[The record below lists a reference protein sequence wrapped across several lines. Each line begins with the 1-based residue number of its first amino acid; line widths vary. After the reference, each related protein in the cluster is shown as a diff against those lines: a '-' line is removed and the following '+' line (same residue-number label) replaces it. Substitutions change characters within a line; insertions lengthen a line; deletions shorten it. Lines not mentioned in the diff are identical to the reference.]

1 MASMWNRLT
10 GKAASGEQ
18 KSSSMQSIF
27 SPLNMSGEG
36 YLDFSSGDCG
46 PYRNN
51 PIVYRCVRMITEAAV
66 SVPFQV
72 LVDGQNTPESDVHQV
87 LHRPNDKQ
95 SSTEFFEQIYT
106 HLFTHGNSY
115 VRAANTEIGL
125 AGLFSLRPDR
135 IKIEQGSDGWV
146 SAYEYHT
153 GGGAVRL
160 DQTSGAISS
169 VLHLKIFNPTDDHNG
184 LSPLAAAK
192 LSLETH
198 DAAARWN
205 KGLLSNAARP
215 SGALVYSA
223 AAGNL
228 TDSQFKRLKQELEAG
243 FQGAQNAGRPM
254 VLEGGLDWKS
264 MAMSPRDMDFIDAK
278 HSAARD
284 IALAFGLPPMLLGI
298 PGDNSFAN
306 YAEANRTFWRQSIVP
321 LVKRTANSLARWLD
335 PLVDG
340 ELTIVPDLSA
350 IEALNEDRAALW
362 QRINAADFLSA
373 DEKRQLVG
381 LPPPTTD

>member
-10 GKAASGEQ
+10 GKAVSNEQ
-18 KSSSMQSIF
+18 KSVSMQSIY
-27 SPLNMSGEG
+27 SPLNMVGEG
-36 YLDFSSGDCG
+36 YFDFSNGDCA
-46 PYRNN
+46 PYRSN

-66 SVPFQV
+66 SVPMIVQ
-72 LVDGQNTPESDVHQV
+72 VDGENAPNSEVHQV
-87 LHRPNDKQ
+87 LHRPNDRQ
-95 SSTEFFEQIYT
+95 SSTEFFEQVYT

-115 VRAANTEIGL
+115 VRSVCSDVGL

-135 IKIEQGSDGWV
+135 IKIEPGSDGWV
-146 SAYEYHT
+146 AAYEYGA
-153 GGGAVRL
+153 GGSVKRL
-160 DQTSGAISS
+160 DQNEGAIPS
-169 VLHLKIFNPTDDHNG
+169 VLHLKIYNPSDDHAG

-192 LSLETH
+192 LSLDTH

-284 IALAFGLPPMLLGI
+284 IALAFGVPPMLLGI

-321 LVKRTANSLARWLD
+321 LVKRTANSVARWLN
-335 PLVDG
+335 PIVDG
-340 ELTIVPDLSA
+340 ELSIIPDLGA

-362 QRINAADFLSA
+362 QRINAADFLSD
-373 DEKRQLVG
+373 DEKRKLVG
-381 LPPPTTD
+381 LAPAAKD